1 MMTDHG
7 MAEEPADGGPVRH
20 IPVLLGAVLDAL
32 DPQPDDLMVDG
43 TLGAGGYSAALLR
56 RGARVV
62 GIDRDPTAIR
72 AAGPMLA
79 AHPKLALHE
88 GRFGDLESI
97 VAARGEGPQVSV

>member
-43 TLGAGGYSAALLR
+43 TFGAGGYSAALLR
-56 RGARVV
+56 
-62 GIDRDPTAIR
+62 
-72 AAGPMLA
+72 
-79 AHPKLALHE
+79 
-88 GRFGDLESI
+88 
-97 VAARGEGPQVSV
+97 